1 MTTERG
7 ALLLSATTALAMAA
21 LGVVFAVV
29 TGSRVILLDAVF
41 NLVYFGVAVAT
52 LRIARI
58 ASQPDT
64 PEFPFGYAYFE
75 SLVNAGKGLVILG
88 ISAIALVDSVLAVLA
103 GGTEVAAAPAIA
115 YAAVATGLCGATAL
129 ALRRARGT
137 LASPLVD
144 ADVDNW
150 LLNAVISAA
159 VLAGFCLAVG
169 LRAAGW
175 EQAALYVDPVLVFTL
190 VLLFLGVPVRIARQ
204 AILELLNRAPGP
216 AVTAPVTAAID
227 TVLAALPVRERHVRM
242 VRPGRTLYVVVHTVL
257 DEDGGGPDLRELD
270 RVRAEIDA
278 AVRTLH
284 PRVLVDVLFT
294 TERRW
299 ALPSAG
305 LAAPRDDGGS

>member
-1 MTTERG
+1 MKTERA
-7 ALLLSATTALAMAA
+7 ALLLSAFTALAMAG
-21 LGVVFAVV
+21 LGVGFATL

-41 NLVYFGVAVAT
+41 NLVYLGVAVAT
-52 LRIARI
+52 LRVARI
-58 ASQPDT
+58 ARQPDT

-88 ISAIALVDSVLAVLA
+88 VSALALVDSVSAIIG
-103 GGTEVAAAPAIA
+103 GGTEIAAGLAIG
-115 YAAVATGLCGATAL
+115 YAALATALCGATAL
-129 ALRRARGT
+129 ALRRARAA

-159 VLAGFCLAVG
+159 VLAGFCTAVG

-175 EQAALYVDPVLVFTL
+175 EQAALYVDPVLVL
-190 VLLFLGVPVRIARQ
+190 AVVLLFLGVPIRIARQ
-204 AILELLNRAPGP
+204 AILELLNRAPDP
-216 AVTAPVTAAID
+216 VVTRPVTDAID
-227 TVLAALPVRERHVRM
+227 AALAALPVRERHVRM

-257 DEDGGGPDLRELD
+257 ANDADGLGLRELD
-270 RVRAEIDA
+270 RVRGEIDA
-278 AVRTLH
+278 AVRALH
-284 PRVLVDVLFT
+284 PRVLIDVLFT

-305 LAAPRDDGGS
+305 LAAPRDDTGP

>member
-1 MTTERG
+1 MKTERG
-7 ALLLSATTALAMAA
+7 ALLLSAFAALAMAG
-21 LGVVFAVV
+21 LGAVFAVL

-52 LRIARI
+52 LRVARS
-58 ASQPDT
+58 AQQPDT
-64 PEFPFGYAYFE
+64 PEFPFGYGYFE

-88 ISAIALVDSVLAVLA
+88 VSALALVDSASALIG
-103 GGTEVAAAPAIA
+103 GGTEIAAGLAIG
-115 YAAVATGLCGATAL
+115 YAAIATAL
-129 ALRRARGT
+129 CGVTALVLRRARAS

-150 LLNAVISAA
+150 LLNAVISTA

-175 EQAALYVDPVLVFTL
+175 EQAALYVDPVLVFA
-190 VLLFLGVPVRIARQ
+190 VVVLFLGVPIRIARQ
-204 AILELLNRAPGP
+204 AILELLNRAPDP
-216 AVTAPVTAAID
+216 VVTRPVTAAID
-227 TVLAALPVRERHVRM
+227 EVLAALPVRERHVRM

-257 DEDGGGPDLRELD
+257 ADDADGHGLRELD
-270 RVRAEIDA
+270 RVRAQIDA
-278 AVRTLH
+278 AVRSLH

-305 LAAPRDDGGS
+305 LAAPRDDAGA